1 MKYALLCG
9 KLFTAGE
16 IPVRENMVILVEGET
31 IRSVRSGTVPPEGYE
46 AVDLSSCFVTPGLID
61 AHVHLTSTG
70 SEPQGERGYV
80 LPGELTIQAVKNA
93 RRDLMA
99 GFTTVR
105 DCGAEEYINHSIR
118 DAVARGEL
126 AGPRV
131 FSCGRCITPTGGHA
145 DRLCS
150 PYMESRVQAAMPI
163 DGPMEARRAAR
174 FNLKHSADFL
184 KVMVTGGV
192 ICKGSSVG
200 TQYMTD
206 DEISAVVEIAGI
218 YGVPTAAHAHGTS
231 GIKAAARAGIT
242 SVEHAMMMDDEAVDL
257 FCEKGT
263 YHTPTIITGER
274 IITEG
279 PVRGL
284 PQWMIDKARC
294 VSERHEWGLREGL
307 KRGVRFSFGTD
318 AGTPYNFHGRQTQEF
333 ALMTRYGFTP
343 LQALT
348 AATATNAALLGVRD
362 RLGRVEAGFLADLC
376 AFPGDPREDI
386 RVMERCCFVM
396 QGGRICKEPEPQP
409 TL

>member
-9 KLFTAGE
+9 KLFSAGE
-16 IPVRENMVILVEGET
+16 VPVREHMVVLVEDGS
-31 IRSVRSGTVPPEGYE
+31 IRSVQPGTAPPEGYE
-46 AVDLSSCFVTPGLID
+46 PVDLSGCFVTPGLID

-70 SEPQGERGYV
+70 SEPQGEGAYV
-80 LPGELTIQAVKNA
+80 LPGELTLRAAENA

-118 DAVARGEL
+118 DAVARGGL
-126 AGPRV
+126 TGPRV

-145 DRLCS
+145 DRLYS

-163 DGPMEARRAAR
+163 DGPVEARRAAR
-174 FNLKHSADFL
+174 FNMKHGADFL

-192 ICKGSSVG
+192 ICKGSAVG
-200 TQYMTD
+200 TQYMTS
-206 DEISAVVEIAGI
+206 DELSAVVEIARL

-257 FCEKGT
+257 FCEMGT
-263 YHTPTIITGER
+263 YHTPTIVTGER

-279 PVRGL
+279 PGHGL
-284 PQWMIDKARC
+284 PQWMIDKARY

-318 AGTPYNFHGRQTQEF
+318 AGTPYNFHGRQAQEF

-348 AATATNAALLGVRD
+348 AATATNAALLRVED
-362 RLGRVEAGFLADLC
+362 KLGKAEAGFLADLC

-396 QGGRICKEPEPQP
+396 QEGRVFKGP
-409 TL
+409 